1 MRVRRPSLR
10 VWSARAVAVKYNS
23 CYAQPATSA
32 AIKKCNKTY
41 HMRKELTAR
50 NSDDVCQ
57 SVSISLS
64 LSLSLSLCLTLCLCL
79 LCLVWRRPP
88 EKSAGLENDRIA
100 ELEKRAYRRRACVS
114 ACQAGSGTYTSFPRS
129 FFITI
134 SVTVNNGGLDDTLAN
149 CLLISSFQFL
159 FCRSVDPQLQ
169 SIST

>member
-1 MRVRRPSLR
+1 MCLCVRVRRPSLR

-64 LSLSLSLCLTLCLCL
+64 LSLSLFNSLSLCL
-79 LCLVWRRPP
+79 LCLVWRRPTK
-88 EKSAGLENDRIA
+88 KSAGLENDRIA

-149 CLLISSFQFL
+149 CLLISNFQFL
-159 FCRSVDPQLQ
+159 FL
-169 SIST
+169 SIC

>member
-1 MRVRRPSLR
+1 

-64 LSLSLSLCLTLCLCL
+64 LSLSLSLYLTLSLFVCSALCGGD
-79 LCLVWRRPP
+79 RR
-88 EKSAGLENDRIA
+88 KN
-100 ELEKRAYRRRACVS
+100 
-114 ACQAGSGTYTSFPRS
+114 
-129 FFITI
+129 
-134 SVTVNNGGLDDTLAN
+134 
-149 CLLISSFQFL
+149 
-159 FCRSVDPQLQ
+159 PQDWKM
-169 SIST
+169 TE